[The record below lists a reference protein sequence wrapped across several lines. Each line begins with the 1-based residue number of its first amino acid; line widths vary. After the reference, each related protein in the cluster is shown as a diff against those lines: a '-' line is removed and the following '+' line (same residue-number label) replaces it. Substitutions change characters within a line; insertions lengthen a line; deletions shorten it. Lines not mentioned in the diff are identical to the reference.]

1 MSDKTEQIAR
11 IAQIIKS
18 DQVPIS
24 PRAEAMIDAIKAR
37 HKGTAKAF
45 LFYGSSLREGDQS
58 GKMLDFYVLTDSYH
72 AAYGSG
78 LKQFLS
84 FIAPP
89 GVHYCETDGPN
100 GERLRSK
107 YAIISHNA
115 FVRRASGGALESMLW
130 ARFSQPTRIICDD
143 PELSANLI
151 TACAKACHHFLSQTL
166 PLMSG
171 PTEPRQIWVRALT
184 ESYRSE
190 LRPEDASGR
199 ATQIVDNDLQRYI
212 ALSLAMFP
220 EGNAEGITLP
230 KSPAST
236 RNWHKMKWAARR
248 LIGKPM
254 GLFRVSKAF
263 FTFDN
268 GVDYIVEKLTSHSDV
283 KIQLTDFERKHP
295 ILNAPR
301 VAWRLYRKG
310 AFR

>member
-1 MSDKTEQIAR
+1 MTNKTEQIAR
-11 IAQIIKS
+11 ITQIITT
-18 DQVPIS
+18 DQVPLS
-24 PRAEAMIDAIKAR
+24 PRAKAMIDTIKAR
-37 HKGTAKAF
+37 HKGAAKAF

-58 GKMLDFYVLTDSYH
+58 GKMLDFYVLTDSYREV
-72 AAYGSG
+72 YGRG

-84 FIAPP
+84 FIVPP

-107 YAIISHNA
+107 YAVISHKA
-115 FVRRASGGALESMLW
+115 FIRRASGGALESMLW
-130 ARFSQPTRIICDD
+130 ARFSQPTRIICDA
-143 PELSANLI
+143 PALNAKLI
-151 TACAKACHHFLSQTL
+151 TACANACHHFLSQTL
-166 PLMSG
+166 PLLSG
-171 PTEPRQIWVRALT
+171 PTRPREIWVRALT

-190 LRPEDASGR
+190 LRPENASGR
-199 ATQIVDNDLQRYI
+199 ATQIVNNDLDRYVSL
-212 ALSLAMFP
+212 ALAMFP
-220 EGNAEGITLP
+220 EGSADSITLP
-230 KSPAST
+230 QSTASK
-236 RNWHKMKWAARR
+236 RWWHKLKWAARR
-248 LIGKPM
+248 VIGKPM